1 MAKRKNETLT
11 DFTLL
16 NFLKEHKV
24 FSNNWTVKKVPNNI
38 AIQECLDK
46 SSKSGTNERGEP
58 DLIYINEHKKLL
70 ILIENKDLIKDHQS
84 KDGKNAKGYAVDGI
98 KHYLGY
104 FTDENLKNRKET
116 TKKYL
121 KDWKIV
127 GIAFSG
133 DIYDDYNHLI
143 TTFIISDNK
152 IVNIETKEFLDEE
165 DYIAFFENVDLEKIA
180 TNISKSSSEINRYLR
195 AIDSQ
200 KRPILLSALM
210 ICLYERDNFP
220 NDFKNSYQSWNT
232 TNIIRNIPTTIED
245 ILSSEGIDNQKI
257 QVLIN
262 ELAFIKTDNDLTST
276 EILKDILKELEN
288 NVLPL
293 FNRKT
298 NYDIIGKFYEEFLSY
313 AGVTNVKKGIVLTPN
328 HITKLF
334 TELVPIKNND
344 VIFDSCCG
352 TGAFL
357 ISGMNKLIS
366 EIESSTLANKE
377 DRIKKLKQNQLI
389 GFEKSST
396 MYSLAISNMLFRG
409 DGKSRIF
416 NADFFSSEADEI
428 LINLEQNGIKPTI
441 GFINPPYSGKDNKT
455 DPTKK
460 EIQFLEKTLDCVSR
474 YGIIIAPLSTFFKDE
489 IERNRILTK
498 HTLKYVINMPSELF
512 QPNASTHTA
521 IAVFETHQPHNNN
534 DVVFYNLTDD
544 GFVLSKNKGRTDVL
558 NKWNGIKKD
567 LLQKINNPSTFQ
579 DNINLVKTNIV
590 ENDEWIIQA
599 HSKID
604 YTKLT
609 TKKFIDTIKR
619 YIIFSIKFKLN
630 LLNKDI
636 DELTFMEILND
647 NLVNKESVINKKIE
661 IETENWK
668 EFKLNKLFK
677 IDKGE
682 RLVKLER
689 ELGTIPLLTASAYN
703 NGISNYIDYE
713 TFILNKKIFE
723 NKITVDMFCS
733 VFYHDYQYF
742 SDDNIHTLSF
752 LDKDFE
758 VYYENKFV
766 NLFLV
771 TILKEL
777 QGKFDYGRQVRLKRF
792 EEEIISL
799 PFKKLSDKDIP
810 DFEFMEN
817 FIKSLPYSK
826 SIMLE

>member
-16 NFLKEHKV
+16 SYLKDNKI
-24 FSNNWTVKKVPNNI
+24 FAKNWTVKKIPNNA

-46 SSKSGTNERGEP
+46 SSKSGSNERGEP
-58 DLIYINEHKKLL
+58 DLIYINENKRLL

-84 KDGKNAKGYAVDGI
+84 KDGKNPKGFAVDGI
-98 KHYLGY
+98 KHYLSC
-104 FTDENLKNRKET
+104 FTAEKLKDRKET
-116 TKKYL
+116 TQNYL
-121 KDWKIV
+121 KDWNIV

-133 DIYDDYNHLI
+133 DIHDQYNHLI
-143 TTFIISDNK
+143 TTFIISENK
-152 IVNIETKEFLDEE
+152 IINIDTKEILDEE

-220 NDFKNSYQSWNT
+220 NDFKKSYQTWNI

-245 ILSSEGIDNQKI
+245 ILSSEGIDNPKI

-262 ELAFIKTDNDLTST
+262 ELAFIKTDNDLTGT

-298 NYDIIGKFYEEFLSY
+298 NYDIIGKFYEEFLSF

-334 TELVPIKNND
+334 TELIPIKNND

-357 ISGMNKLIS
+357 IAGMNKLVS
-366 EIESSTLANKE
+366 EIDNSSLPNKDE
-377 DRIKKLKQNQLI
+377 RIKKLKQNQLI

-416 NADFFSSEADEI
+416 NADFFSKETDDI
-428 LINLEQNGIKPTI
+428 LLKLEQEGIKPTI

-460 EIQFLEKTLDCVSR
+460 EIQFLEKTLDSVSR
-474 YGIIIAPLSTFFKDE
+474 FGVIIAPLSTFFKDE
-489 IERNRILTK
+489 LERNRILTK

-521 IAVFETHQPHNNN
+521 IAVFETHQPHNNSE
-534 DVVFYNLTDD
+534 VVFYDLVED

-558 NKWNGIKKD
+558 NRWNTIKKD
-567 LLQKINNPSTFQ
+567 LLQKINSPDTFQ
-579 DNINLVKTNIV
+579 DFTTLVKTQIK

-599 HSKID
+599 HSKSD
-604 YTKLT
+604 YSKLT
-609 TKKFIDTIKR
+609 NKKFIDSIKR

-630 LLNKDI
+630 LLDKDI

-647 NLVNKESVINKKIE
+647 NKISKEIFDEVIVELDSK
-661 IETENWK
+661 NWK
-668 EFKLNKLFK
+668 EFKLNDLFK

-689 ELGTIPLLTASAYN
+689 EIGTTPLLTASAYN

-713 TFILNKKIFE
+713 AFKNNKKIFE
-723 NKITVDMFCS
+723 NRITVDMFCS
-733 VFYHDYQYF
+733 VFYHDYEYF

-752 LDKDFE
+752 LNKEFD
-758 VYYENKFV
+758 VYYENKYV

-777 QGKFDYGRQVRLKRF
+777 TSKFDYGRQVRLKRF
-792 EEEIISL
+792 EEEVISL
-799 PFKKLSDKDIP
+799 PYKTTGNETIP
-810 DFEFMEN
+810 DFEFMEK

-826 SIMLE
+826 SIT

>member
-16 NFLKEHKV
+16 NFLKEKKV
-24 FSNNWTVKKVPNNI
+24 FSKNWTVKKVPNNI

-46 SSKSGTNERGEP
+46 SSKNGTNERGEP

-70 ILIENKDLIKDHQS
+70 ILIENKALIKDHQS
-84 KDGKNAKGYAVDGI
+84 KSGKNVKGYAVDGI
-98 KHYLGY
+98 KHYLS
-104 FTDENLKNRKET
+104 FLTEEFLKDRKET

-133 DIYDDYNHLI
+133 DIHDEYNHLI
-143 TTFIISDNK
+143 STFIILDNK
-152 IVNIETKEFLDEE
+152 LVNIDTKEFLDEE
-165 DYIAFFENVDLEKIA
+165 DYIAFFENVDLETIA
-180 TNISKSSSEINRYLR
+180 TNISKSSSEINRFLR

-245 ILSSEGIDNQKI
+245 ILSSEGIDKEKI

-276 EILKDILKELEN
+276 EILKRILNELEN

-334 TELVPIKNND
+334 TELIPIKNND

-357 ISGMNKLIS
+357 IAGMNKLIA
-366 EIESSTLANKE
+366 EIESCNLANKD

-416 NADFFSSEADEI
+416 NADFFSNEADDI
-428 LINLEQNGIKPTI
+428 LKTLEKIGIKPTI

-474 YGIIIAPLSTFFKDE
+474 FGIIIAPLSTFFKDE
-489 IERNRILTK
+489 TERNRILTK
-498 HTLKYVINMPSELF
+498 HTLKYVINMPSDLF

-521 IAVFETHQPHNNN
+521 IAVFETHRPHNNN
-534 DVVFYNLTDD
+534 DVIFYNLTDD

-558 NKWNGIKKD
+558 NKWNNIKKD
-567 LLQKINNPSTFQ
+567 LLQKINDPDKFHNS
-579 DNINLVKTNIV
+579 INLVKTNIV

-609 TKKFIDTIKR
+609 AKKFVDTIKR
-619 YIIFSIKFKLN
+619 SIIFSIKFKLN

-647 NLVNKESVINKKIE
+647 NLVNNESVTVKNIDLQKD
-661 IETENWK
+661 NWK
-668 EFKLNKLFK
+668 EFKLSKLFS

-689 ELGTIPLLTASAYN
+689 ELGTIPLLTASAFN

-713 TFILNKKIFE
+713 TFSVNKKLFE

-752 LDKDFE
+752 LNKDFE
-758 VYYENKFV
+758 VHYENKYV
-766 NLFLV
+766 NIFLV
-771 TILKEL
+771 TIIKEL
-777 QGKFDYGRQVRLKRF
+777 QNKFDYGRQVRLKRF
-792 EEEIISL
+792 EDEIISL
-799 PFKKLSDKDIP
+799 PYINVMNEDIP
-810 DFEFMEN
+810 DFTFMEN
-817 FIKSLPYSK
+817 YIKSLPYSK
-826 SIMLE
+826 SILL

>member
-1 MAKRKNETLT
+1 MANRKNEALT
-11 DFTLL
+11 DFKVL
-16 NFLKEHKV
+16 NFLKEHKS
-24 FSNNWTVKKVPNNI
+24 FSNNWTVKKAPNNI

-46 SSKSGTNERGEP
+46 SSKSNSSERGEP
-58 DLIYINEHKKLL
+58 DLIYINEQKKLL
-70 ILIENKDLIKDHQS
+70 ILVENKDLIKDHQS
-84 KDGKNAKGYAVDGI
+84 KDGKNAKKYAVDGI
-98 KHYLGY
+98 KHYLG
-104 FTDENLKNRKET
+104 FFMEESLKNSKET

-133 DIYDDYNHLI
+133 DIYDEYNHLI
-143 TTFIISDNK
+143 STFIISDNK
-152 IVNIETKEFLDEE
+152 LVTIETKEFLNED

-245 ILSSEGIDNQKI
+245 ILSGEGIDKQKI
-257 QVLIN
+257 QVLTN
-262 ELAFIKTDNDLTST
+262 ELAFIRTDNDLINT
-276 EILKDILKELEN
+276 EIVKEILKELEN

-293 FNRKT
+293 FNKKT

-313 AGVTNVKKGIVLTPN
+313 AGVTNIKKGIVLTPN

-357 ISGMNKLIS
+357 ISGMSKLIT
-366 EIESSTLANKE
+366 EIENSTLPNKI

-396 MYSLAISNMLFRG
+396 MYTLAISNMLFRG

-416 NADFFSSEADEI
+416 NADFFSNEADEI
-428 LINLEQNGIKPTI
+428 LLNLEHIGIKPTI
-441 GFINPPYSGKDNKT
+441 GFINPPYSGKDNKL

-460 EIQFLEKTLDCVSR
+460 EIQFLEKTLDHVSR
-474 YGIIIAPLSTFFKDE
+474 YGIIITPLSTFFKDE
-489 IERNRILTK
+489 IERNRVLTK
-498 HTLKYVINMPSELF
+498 HTLKYVINMPSDLF

-521 IAVFETHQPHNNN
+521 IAVFETHQPHNNSN
-534 DVVFYNLTDD
+534 VVFYNLTDD

-558 NKWNGIKKD
+558 NKWSGIKKD
-567 LLQKINNPSTFQ
+567 LLHKINTPDQ
-579 DNINLVKTNIV
+579 YRDNVNLVKTNIK

-609 TKKFIDTIKR
+609 TRKFIDTIKKS
-619 YIIFSIKFKLN
+619 IIFSIKFKLN
-630 LLNKDI
+630 LLDKDI
-636 DELTFMEILND
+636 DELTFMEILKD
-647 NLVNKESVINKKIE
+647 NLVSKESIFTNSIE
-661 IETENWK
+661 IKTDNWK
-668 EFKLNKLFK
+668 EFKLNELFK

-703 NGISNYIDYE
+703 NGISNYIDYD
-713 TFILNKKIFE
+713 TFITNKKIFE

-733 VFYHDYQYF
+733 VFFHDYQYF

-752 LDKDFE
+752 LNKDFE
-758 VYYENKFV
+758 IFYENKYV
-766 NLFLV
+766 NIFLV

-777 QGKFDYGRQVRLKRF
+777 QSKYDYGRQVRLKRF
-792 EEEIISL
+792 EEEIIKL
-799 PFKKLSDKDIP
+799 PFKKIMNNDIP
-810 DFEFMEN
+810 DFEFMEI

-826 SIMLE
+826 SIVL

>member
-1 MAKRKNETLT
+1 MAIRKNETLT

-16 NFLKEHKV
+16 SYLKESKV
-24 FSNNWTVKKVPNNI
+24 FAKNWTVKKIPAND

-46 SSKSGTNERGEP
+46 SSKSGSNERGEP
-58 DLIYINEHKKLL
+58 DLIYINENKNLL
-70 ILIENKDLIKDHQS
+70 ILVENKDLIKDHQS
-84 KDGKNAKGYAVDGI
+84 KDGKNPKGFAVDGI
-98 KHYLGY
+98 KHYLSF
-104 FTDENLKNRKET
+104 FTLDKLKNRKET
-116 TKKYL
+116 TQNYL
-121 KDWKIV
+121 KDWNIV

-133 DIYDDYNHLI
+133 DIHDQYNHLI
-143 TTFIISDNK
+143 STFIISENK
-152 IVNIETKEFLDEE
+152 IIDIDTKEILDEQ
-165 DYIAFFENVDLEKIA
+165 DYISFFENIDLEQIA

-210 ICLYERDNFP
+210 ICLYERVDFA
-220 NDFKNSYQSWNT
+220 NDFKQSYQNWSIA
-232 TNIIRNIPTTIED
+232 NIIRNIPTTIED
-245 ILSSEGIDNQKI
+245 ILNSEGIDLVKI

-262 ELAFIKTDNDLTST
+262 ELAFVKTDNDLTNT
-276 EILKDILKELEN
+276 NILKDILKELQN

-293 FNRKT
+293 FDRKT

-334 TELVPIKNND
+334 TELIPIKNND

-357 ISGMNKLIS
+357 IAGMNKLIS
-366 EIESSTLANKE
+366 EIEDSTLDKKTE
-377 DRIKKLKQNQLI
+377 RIKKLKQNQLI

-416 NADFFSSEADEI
+416 NADFFSTEADE
-428 LINLEQNGIKPTI
+428 LLKKLETEGIKPTI

-460 EIQFLEKTLDCVSR
+460 EIQFLEKTLDSVSR
-474 YGIIIAPLSTFFKDE
+474 YGVIIAPLSTFFKDE

-498 HTLKYVINMPSELF
+498 HSLKYVINMPSELF
-512 QPNASTHTA
+512 QPNAATHTA

-534 DVVFYNLTDD
+534 EVVFYDLTDD

-558 NKWNGIKKD
+558 NRWNNIKKD
-567 LLQKINNPSTFQ
+567 LLQKIKNPNENQ
-579 DNINLVKTNIV
+579 DFTTLVNTKIK

-599 HSKID
+599 HSKSD
-604 YTKLT
+604 YSKITAKNFT
-609 TKKFIDTIKR
+609 DTIKR
-619 YIIFSIKFKLN
+619 FIIFTIKFKLN
-630 LLNKDI
+630 LLDANI

-647 NLVNKESVINKKIE
+647 NKISKESFNNKNLE
-661 IETENWK
+661 IYPKNWSS
-668 EFKLNKLFK
+668 FKLNELFK

-689 ELGTIPLLTASAYN
+689 ELGTTPLLTASAYN
-703 NGISNYIDYE
+703 NGISNYIDYNA
-713 TFILNKKIFE
+713 FKNNKKIFE
-723 NKITVDMFCS
+723 NRITVDMFCS

-752 LDKDFE
+752 LNKNFDVF
-758 VYYENKFV
+758 YENKYV

-771 TILKEL
+771 TVLKEL
-777 QGKFDYGRQVRLKRF
+777 TNKFDYGRQVRLKRF

-799 PFKKLSDKDIP
+799 PSKKHNNVEIP
-810 DFEFMEN
+810 DFEFMEMY
-817 FIKSLPYSK
+817 IKSLPYSS
-826 SIMLE
+826 SII

>member
-11 DFTLL
+11 DFNLL
-16 NFLKEHKV
+16 KFLEKDKV
-24 FSNNWTVKKVPNNI
+24 FSNDWTVKKVPHNI

-58 DLIYINEHKKLL
+58 DLIYLNESKKLL
-70 ILIENKDLIKDHQS
+70 ILIENKNLINDHRS
-84 KDGKNAKGYAVDGI
+84 KDGKNAKGYAEDGI

-104 FTDENLKNRKET
+104 FTEENLKNTKET
-116 TKKYL
+116 TQNYL
-121 KDWKIV
+121 NDWKFV

-133 DIYDDYNHLI
+133 DIHDRYNHRI
-143 TTFIISDNK
+143 TTFIISNNK
-152 IVNIETKEFLDEE
+152 IVDINVKEFLDEE
-165 DYIAFFENVDLEKIA
+165 DYIAFFENYDLEEIA
-180 TNISKSSSEINRYLR
+180 TNISKSSSEINRSLR

-210 ICLYERDNFP
+210 ICLYERENLP
-220 NDFKNSYQSWNT
+220 NDFKNSYQSWQT
-232 TNIIRNIPTTIED
+232 KTIILNIPITIQD

-262 ELAFIKTDNDLTST
+262 ELAFINTDNDLTRT
-276 EILKDILKELEN
+276 DILKEILKELQN

-293 FNRKT
+293 FKRKH

-357 ISGMNKLIS
+357 ISGMNKIIS
-366 EIESSTLANKE
+366 EIESSTLTNKE
-377 DRIKKLKQNQLI
+377 DRIRDLKKNQLI

-396 MYSLAISNMLFRG
+396 MYSLAISNMLLRG

-416 NADFFSSEADEI
+416 NVDFFSNEADEI
-428 LINLEQNGIKPTI
+428 LKSLEQNGVKPTI

-455 DPTKK
+455 DPTRK

-474 YGIIIAPLSTFFKDE
+474 YGIIITPLSTFFKDE

-521 IAVFETHQPHNNN
+521 IAVFETHQPHNTN

-544 GFVLSKNKGRTDVL
+544 GFVLSKNKGRRDVL

-567 LLQKINNPSTFQ
+567 LLQKINNPSRFQ

-604 YTKLT
+604 ITKLT
-609 TKKFIDTIKR
+609 KSKFIDTIKR
-619 YIIFSIKFKLN
+619 HIIFSIKFKLE
-630 LLNKDI
+630 LLDKDI
-636 DELTFMEILND
+636 DELTFMELLND
-647 NLVNKESVINKKIE
+647 NLVNKESVINKNLE
-661 IETENWK
+661 INTKNCK
-668 EFKLNKLFK
+668 EFKLNELFK

-682 RLVKLER
+682 RLVKKER
-689 ELGTIPLLTASAYN
+689 EEGSVPLLTASAYN
-703 NGISNYIDYE
+703 NGISKNIDYE
-713 TFILNKKIFE
+713 TFIENKKIFE
-723 NKITVDMFCS
+723 NKITVDMFCN
-733 VFYHDYQYF
+733 VFYHNYQYF

-752 LDKDFE
+752 LDKDLE
-758 VYYENKFV
+758 VYYENKYV

-771 TILKEL
+771 TLLKEL

-799 PFKKLSDKDIP
+799 PFKRVLNKNIP

-826 SIMLE
+826 SIVVE